1 MDFEMYESQ
10 LTEKVTLLILVG
22 RFSAASAPQVREK
35 IKQLT
40 DDNHIEIILDMSAVN
55 FLDSSGLA
63 ALVSALKC
71 TRKRGGWLRLAGVTD
86 AVMNVFKQNQ
96 LDRVFTIHSN
106 VEAALRAS

>member
-22 RFSAASAPQVREK
+22 RFGAASAPQVREK

-40 DDNHIEIILDMSAVN
+40 DDNHIQIIFDMKAVN

-71 TRKRGGWLRLAGVTD
+71 ARKRGGWLRLAGVVDSITSI
-86 AVMNVFKQNQ
+86 FKQNQ
-96 LDRVFTIHSN
+96 LDRVFAIYPT
-106 VEAALRAS
+106 VEAALSQE